1 MTYRMRIWAC
11 ACGAVAGL
19 TGAGGM
25 ILSAVSAHLLPDVR
39 LQTTANLMLLH
50 GVAALALCSL
60 ALAAPRRGIWF
71 IAAAGMLLIGS
82 VVFACDMT
90 LRATL
95 AARLFPMAAPIGGS
109 LLILGWITVAL
120 SAAVALWPSHS
131 GTETKILTND

>member
-1 MTYRMRIWAC
+1 
-11 ACGAVAGL
+11 
-19 TGAGGM
+19 M
-25 ILSAVSAHLLPDVR
+25 ILSAVNAHLLPDVR

-60 ALAAPRRGIWF
+60 ALATPRRGIWF
-71 IAAAGMLLIGS
+71 IASAGMLLIGS

-95 AARLFPMAAPIGGS
+95 SARLFPMAAPIGGS

-120 SAAVALWPSHS
+120 SAAVALWPSHC